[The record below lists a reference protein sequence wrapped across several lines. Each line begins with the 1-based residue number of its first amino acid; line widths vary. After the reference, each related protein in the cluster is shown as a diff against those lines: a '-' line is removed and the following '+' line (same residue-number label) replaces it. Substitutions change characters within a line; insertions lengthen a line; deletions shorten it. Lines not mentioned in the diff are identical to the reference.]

1 MFHWVQTRFAATG
14 WPGVERHFD
23 WNFYSQGAGESR
35 QTSADLFIA
44 KALEFFFDEPW
55 SQVSPN
61 LTEADQAWLLNEA
74 ATRLRALG
82 HLTEALQPMRAGLQM
97 SVQKRVWKGA
107 AIIASNL
114 SELEVTLGRLPD
126 AVTDARHSI
135 THADQSGDASLRM
148 GFRTT
153 AADALHQSGRRAEA
167 GTLFAKAEA
176 MWAKLYVDAPLM
188 NSLSGFRYCDWLLAP
203 AEQAA
208 WQHLLDPQISNSKSQ
223 ISNLESEISKGLT
236 EVERRASRY
245 FAKKWNWYSLLD
257 IALDHLTLA
266 RVGLIR
272 AILLNPLPQ
281 PTLDLPHLADAV
293 HGLREAGNMDD
304 HPRGLLT
311 AALYHFVRGE
321 HDLTTKHL
329 AEAQQIAERG
339 PMPLF
344 LADIHLHRAHMFRD
358 RDALSKAAHLI
369 RSLGYG
375 RRFDELADAEAAFG
389 KE

>member
-14 WPGVERHFD
+14 WPGVERYFD
-23 WNFYSQGAGESR
+23 WNFYSQGTGENR

-82 HLTEALQPMRAGLQM
+82 RLTEALQPMRAGLQM

-208 WQHLLDPQISNSKSQ
+208 WQHLLDPQISN
-223 ISNLESEISKGLT
+223 
-236 EVERRASRY
+236 
-245 FAKKWNWYSLLD
+245 
-257 IALDHLTLA
+257 
-266 RVGLIR
+266 
-272 AILLNPLPQ
+272 
-281 PTLDLPHLADAV
+281 
-293 HGLREAGNMDD
+293 
-304 HPRGLLT
+304 
-311 AALYHFVRGE
+311 
-321 HDLTTKHL
+321 
-329 AEAQQIAERG
+329 
-339 PMPLF
+339 
-344 LADIHLHRAHMFRD
+344 
-358 RDALSKAAHLI
+358 
-369 RSLGYG
+369 
-375 RRFDELADAEAAFG
+375 
-389 KE
+389 